1 MRQFIFMFLCTL
13 FLTSAMTQQASA
25 QEKEERHYVAT
36 DLKNHVTS
44 HVFIR
49 ISGYQVEVFAKQTS
63 AAKPSAEW
71 GARKVTYTSEELI
84 KYTNSSNY
92 AFEITFDD
100 YCNDIMYLRNVTSN
114 TAKRKYV
121 LHK

>member
-1 MRQFIFMFLCTL
+1 MRQFILMFLCTL

-25 QEKEERHYVAT
+25 QEKEERYYIAT

-44 HVFIR
+44 HALIR
-49 ISGYQVEVFAKQTS
+49 ISGYQVEVFFKQTS
-63 AAKPSAEW
+63 ASKPSAEW
-71 GARKVTYTSEELI
+71 TARKVTYTSKELI

-114 TAKRKYV
+114 LTKRKFV
-121 LHK
+121 LLK